1 MSAKAKGRKK
11 RQPLG
16 RCAALVI
23 AAAGVAAGGFLAGF
37 TPTADSASH
46 VTSGGPAS
54 CIVYR
59 VTP

>member
-1 MSAKAKGRKK
+1 MRAKAKRRNK

-16 RCAALVI
+16 RCAAMVI

-37 TPTADSASH
+37 LPTADSGGH